1 MKVNLFVLALLL
13 GSYMTVHAQSSDR
26 ADRIRFGVKGGGNF
40 SKMHY
45 SNLDQYDIGGVSSGV
60 GGIFA
65 EFDLGTSR
73 RFSIRPEILF
83 LSRGSV
89 VDGIDKYG
97 DDFNYRLKAKY
108 TDIRIPV
115 MYNFNNPDKIS
126 PYVFA
131 APIISFAR
139 GGTIDYTTYYEG
151 EAEPWPSLDA
161 STANLS
167 KVDFSAAVGL
177 GVRIPVHIVDSRK
190 LYLTIEA
197 NYQYGFIDTYGS
209 EEKDG
214 KAIALNRNVYDIT
227 GSRKSRGVEISA
239 SLSVPMSI
247 FRKTKKK
254 EEPVYTPAPVVVEE
268 KPIVKEVVEEKPCYT
283 LDEIIQLI
291 TDGQSV
297 KGKTI
302 CAIDQINFEF
312 AKSIIDK
319 NSYGYLDKIVRLLQQ
334 VDIHMEIKGHT
345 DNVGKANFNLELSRK
360 RAKAVYDYLIS
371 KGVDKTKLSYSYY
384 GMEKPIASND
394 TEEGR
399 RINRRVEFEI
409 LN

>member
-1 MKVNLFVLALLL
+1 MKMNFFALILLL
-13 GSYMTVHAQSSDR
+13 SLCVTVYAQSSDE
-26 ADRIRFGVKGGGNF
+26 ADRIRIGVKGGGHF

-45 SNLDQYDIGGVSSGV
+45 SNLDQYDAGGTNSGV
-60 GGIFA
+60 GGVFA
-65 EFDLGTSR
+65 EFDLGISR
-73 RFSIRPEILF
+73 HFSIRPEILF
-83 LSRGSV
+83 GERGSE

-108 TDIRIPV
+108 TDIRIPIV
-115 MYNFNNPDKIS
+115 YNFNNPDKIS
-126 PYVFA
+126 PYIYL
-131 APIISFAR
+131 APIVSFAR
-139 GGTIDYTTYYEG
+139 SGTIDYTTYYDG
-151 EAEPWPSLDA
+151 EAELWPSLDA

-167 KVDFSAAVGL
+167 KVDFSAAAGL
-177 GVRIPVHIVDSRK
+177 GVRIPIRIVDNRK
-190 LYLTIEA
+190 LYLTVEA
-197 NYQYGFIDTYGS
+197 NYQYGFIDNYGS
-209 EEKDG
+209 KEKDG

-227 GSRKSRGVEISA
+227 GTRKNRGFEISA
-239 SLSVPMSI
+239 GLSVPMSI
-247 FRKTKKK
+247 FRRAKKK
-254 EEPVYTPAPVVVEE
+254 EEPVYVPAPVVVEE
-268 KPIVKEVVEEKPCYT
+268 KPVVEEVIEEKPCYT

-312 AKSIIDK
+312 GKSTIDK

-334 VDIHMEIKGHT
+334 IDIHMEIKGHT

-360 RAKAVYDYLIS
+360 RAKAVYDYLVS
-371 KGVDKTKLSYSYY
+371 KGVDKAKLSYSYY